1 MSRFAVNGTYFDFS
15 SIDVGLLGLV
25 RLPEELMSI
34 TLGDGL
40 TIPDVEGTGMVPLGF
55 GNGRY
60 KADPIQLKT
69 TLEAAMEII
78 ESPSLPADGFG
89 TKTFPMIIVV
99 QNEGRKP
106 IKFESPE
113 TRLMKPQYGWNQGD
127 PSLPVSLDFK
137 PRYLLVNGRCLG
149 KRNR

>member
-15 SIDVGLLGLV
+15 SIDIGLLGLT
-25 RLPEELMSI
+25 RFSEELQSV

-40 TIPDVEGTGMVPLGF
+40 TIPDVEGTGMVPLGT

-60 KADPIQLKT
+60 KADNIQLKM

-89 TKTFPMIIVV
+89 TKVFPLIVVV

-106 IKFESPE
+106 IKFEAPE
-113 TRLMKPQYGWNQGD
+113 TRIMKPSYGWNQGD

-137 PRYLLVNGRCLG
+137 TRYLLVNGRCLG
-149 KRNR
+149 KRHR